1 MTVNQ
6 LVSLLSHKCKHA
18 IYNAYDK
25 NLISSDPY
33 SNFSLMV
40 KIEVSPLQINRNNKD
55 RRKLETFFCARNI

>member
-1 MTVNQ
+1 MAGNQ
-6 LVSLLSHKCKHA
+6 LVSLLSHKYKHA

-40 KIEVSPLQINRNNKD
+40 KIEVSLLKINRNNKD
-55 RRKLETFFCARNI
+55 RRKLEIFLC